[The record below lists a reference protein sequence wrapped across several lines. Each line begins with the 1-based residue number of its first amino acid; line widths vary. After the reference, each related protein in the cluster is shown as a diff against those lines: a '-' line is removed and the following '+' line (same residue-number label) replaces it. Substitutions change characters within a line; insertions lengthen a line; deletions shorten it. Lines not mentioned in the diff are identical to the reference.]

1 MSSSRT
7 IAGASVGVA
16 VALLALAAPT
26 AASAHV
32 TVDGTSTA
40 PGTASTLSFTIEHGC
55 DASPTTA
62 VTIAIPDE
70 VSAVTPIANAGW
82 TIDYDLETPGR
93 TMTYTAQTPLPSAV
107 HDTLVLDV
115 TLPDDLPDGTVLAF
129 PTEQT
134 CEEGSQRWVS
144 LDADAAEPA
153 PVLVIA
159 APSVEEAPATEAPA
173 SGPLGIVTLVVAAA
187 AAALA
192 TIALRRQQATR

>member
-1 MSSSRT
+1 MSPSRT

-16 VALLALAAPT
+16 VVLLALAAPA

-62 VTIAIPDE
+62 VTIEIPDE

-82 TIDYDLETPGR
+82 SIDYDLETPGR
-93 TMTYTAQTPLPSAV
+93 TMTYTAQSPLPSAV
-107 HDTLVLDV
+107 HDTLVMDV
-115 TLPDDLPDGTVLAF
+115 TFPDDLPVGTVLAF
-129 PTEQT
+129 PAEQT
-134 CEEGSQRWVS
+134 CEEGSVRWAS
-144 LDADAAEPA
+144 LDADAADPA
-153 PVLVIA
+153 PVLTIA
-159 APSVEEAPATEAPA
+159 APTVEEAPAAEPSDA
-173 SGPLGIVTLVVAAA
+173 GPFAIAALVAAVA

-192 TIALRRQQATR
+192 TISLRRQQATR

>member
-1 MSSSRT
+1 MSPSRT

-16 VALLALAAPT
+16 ALLLALSAPA

-82 TIDYDLETPGR
+82 TIEADLAAPGR
-93 TMTYTAQTPLPSAV
+93 TMTYVAQTPLPSAV
-107 HDTLVLDV
+107 HDTLVMDV
-115 TLPDDLPDGTVLAF
+115 TFPDDLPEGTVLAF
-129 PTEQT
+129 PVEQT
-134 CEEGSQRWVS
+134 CEVGSLAWDS
-144 LDADAAEPA
+144 TAADADHPA
-153 PVLVIA
+153 PQLAIA
-159 APSVEEAPATEAPA
+159 APVVEEAPAAEAGGV
-173 SGPLGIVTLVVAAA
+173 GPVGVVALIAA
-187 AAALA
+187 VVAAALA
-192 TIALRRQQATR
+192 TIALRRQQASR

>member
-1 MSSSRT
+1 MSPSRT

-16 VALLALAAPT
+16 ALLLALSAPA

-82 TIDYDLETPGR
+82 TIEADLAAPGR
-93 TMTYTAQTPLPSAV
+93 TMTYVAQTPLPSAV
-107 HDTLVLDV
+107 HDTLVMDV
-115 TLPDDLPDGTVLAF
+115 TFPDDLPEGTVLAF
-129 PTEQT
+129 PVEQT
-134 CEEGSQRWVS
+134 CEAGSLRWDS
-144 LDADAAEPA
+144 LDPGAEEPA
-153 PVLVIA
+153 PVLAIA
-159 APSVEEAPATEAPA
+159 AAPVAEVPVAEAPSAT
-173 SGPLGIVTLVVAAA
+173 PLTVAAVA

>member
-1 MSSSRT
+1 MSSPRT

-16 VALLALAAPT
+16 AVLLALAAPA

-32 TVDGTSTA
+32 VVDATSTA

-55 DASPTTA
+55 DGSPTTA
-62 VTIAIPDE
+62 VSIAIPDE
-70 VSAVTPIANAGW
+70 VSAVTPIANPGW
-82 TIDYDLETPGR
+82 SVAYDLAAPDR

-115 TLPDDLPDGTVLAF
+115 TLPDDLADGTVLAF
-129 PTEQT
+129 PVDQT
-134 CEEGSQRWVS
+134 CEVGAERWAS
-144 LDADAAEPA
+144 LDAGADDPA
-153 PVLVIA
+153 PTLTVATPEA
-159 APSVEEAPATEAPA
+159 AAATVAETPGAGPAGVAA
-173 SGPLGIVTLVVAAA
+173 LVVAAV